1 MTELTMI
8 TEVSTTQ
15 KAVAITFD
23 DGPNPIYTPEVLE
36 IFEKAEGKA
45 TFFMIGEQMKDQPGI
60 VKLAAE
66 QGHEIGNHTYS
77 HPKLSALTPA
87 ECLAEI
93 ESNEQIIRELTGQ
106 APVVFRPPYLDY
118 NQDTISIVESKGY
131 SMIGALNLEAQD
143 WEQPGVEHILSASRK
158 SVRNG
163 SILIFHD
170 GYGDRSQTIQAVKKL
185 VSELKS
191 EGYQLLTVSEL
202 LNLA

>member
-1 MTELTMI
+1 MI
-8 TEVSTTQ
+8 TEVATSQ

-23 DGPNPIYTPEVLE
+23 DGPNPIYTPQVLE
-36 IFEKAEGKA
+36 IFANVEGKA
-45 TFFMIGEQMKDQPGI
+45 TFFMIGEQMEKNPEV
-60 VKLAAE
+60 VKEVAE
-66 QGHEIGNHTYS
+66 QGHEIGNHTFS
-77 HPKLSALTPA
+77 HPKLSELTPA
-87 ECLAEI
+87 DCLAEM
-93 ESNEQIIRELTGQ
+93 ERNEQIIRELTGQ
-106 APVVFRPPYLDY
+106 SPVVFRPPYLDY
-118 NQDTISIVESKGY
+118 NHDTISIVESKGY

-191 EGYQLLTVSEL
+191 QGYQLLTVSEL
-202 LNLA
+202 LNLR